1 MNMLSYQRRNAIAER
16 VEKDGSADIASLV
29 RDFNV
34 SAETIRK
41 DLILL
46 EKSKRLQRIH
56 GGVIPYS
63 TNASNLSYKARLDHQ
78 RKEKRSL
85 SVTASS
91 LIKNGDWI
99 FVDTGSTAAQFASV
113 LAQQFSSLHVVTN
126 SAYVFNRLAYIKGFD
141 VILTGG
147 QFCTEDEGFYGKC
160 TIDTLS
166 EFHVDISF
174 ICPVAISLKYGA
186 TDFGNTY
193 CDVQRKA
200 MEICTKSVFL
210 ADSEKFEKAANY
222 RICPVESIS
231 TIVTDSSL
239 SQAMY
244 ELYTESGITV
254 IR

>member
-1 MNMLSYQRRNAIAER
+1 MLSYERRNAIAEI
-16 VEKDGSADIASLV
+16 VHKQGSVDIASLV
-29 RDFNV
+29 KDFGV
-34 SAETIRK
+34 SPETIRK

-46 EKSKRLQRIH
+46 EKSKRVQRIH

-63 TNASNLSYKARLDHQ
+63 VSASNLSYKARLDHQ

-85 SVTASS
+85 SVTACS

-113 LAQQFSSLHVVTN
+113 LAQQFTQLHVVTN

-160 TIDTLS
+160 TLDALD

-174 ICPVAISLKYGA
+174 ISPVSISLKHGA
-186 TDFGNTY
+186 MDFSNVY

-210 ADSEKFEKAANY
+210 ADSEKFEKTANY
-222 RICPVESIS
+222 RICPISSIS
-231 TIVTDSSL
+231 TIVTDSSI

-244 ELYTESGITV
+244 DLYTENGIN
-254 IR
+254 IIK